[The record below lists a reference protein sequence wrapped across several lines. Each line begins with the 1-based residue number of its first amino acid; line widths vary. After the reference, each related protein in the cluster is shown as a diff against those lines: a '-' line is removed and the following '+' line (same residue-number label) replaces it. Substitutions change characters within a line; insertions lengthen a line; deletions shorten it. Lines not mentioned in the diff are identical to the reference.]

1 MIQGHSDLTAGGAG
15 FRVEV
20 EMLSGEAEKLVLDDV
35 AFGEVWFCSGQSN
48 MEFTVRG
55 VRDAAAEI
63 EAATLYENIRLMKV
77 ERNYSSV
84 PLEEPL
90 MYKTTWTKPE
100 SDYLH
105 GPSFSAICLF
115 VGEQLFDELNVPIGL
130 IDSNKGGTHI
140 EAWSPPEALAECGI
154 NNTAQGFNHNE
165 WLWNAMVY
173 PFLGMTIKGVLWYQ
187 GENNAGYPDG
197 YAG

>member
-1 MIQGHSDLTAGGAG
+1 MIQGHADLTAGGAG

-48 MEFTVRG
+48 MEWTVRG

-84 PLEEPL
+84 PPGGA
-90 MYKTTWTKPE
+90 P
-100 SDYLH
+100 
-105 GPSFSAICLF
+105 
-115 VGEQLFDELNVPIGL
+115 NVQDHL
-130 IDSNKGGTHI
+130 DQ
-140 EAWSPPEALAECGI
+140 A
-154 NNTAQGFNHNE
+154 
-165 WLWNAMVY
+165 
-173 PFLGMTIKGVLWYQ
+173 
-187 GENNAGYPDG
+187 
-197 YAG
+197 